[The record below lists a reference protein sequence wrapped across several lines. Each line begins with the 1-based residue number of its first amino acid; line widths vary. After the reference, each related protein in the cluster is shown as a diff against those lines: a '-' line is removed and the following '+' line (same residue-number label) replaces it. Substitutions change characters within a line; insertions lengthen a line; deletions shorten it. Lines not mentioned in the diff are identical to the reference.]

1 MPPTDAM
8 DEEDDDQRLLH
19 SLGVTSANI
28 EDIEKKI
35 LSQANPQ
42 CLFFSLLARV
52 PFLSRISRPQLCVI
66 PHNLFR
72 HLMLPSCICAGPN
85 RTQARR

>member
-1 MPPTDAM
+1 M

-35 LSQANPQ
+35 FSQAKPSA
-42 CLFFSLLARV
+42 FSLLLLARSI
-52 PFLSRISRPQLCVI
+52 PLSHLTTTALSNP
-66 PHNLFR
+66 PTHNLLR
-72 HLMLPSCICAGPN
+72 LPS
-85 RTQARR
+85 RM

>member
-1 MPPTDAM
+1 M

-35 LSQANPQ
+35 LSQANPSAS
-42 CLFFSLLARV
+42 LLLARSI
-52 PFLSRISRPQLCVI
+52 PLLHLTTAALSNSPQSV
-66 PHNLFR
+66 
-72 HLMLPSCICAGPN
+72 
-85 RTQARR
+85 

>member
-1 MPPTDAM
+1 M

-35 LSQANPQ
+35 LSQAK
-42 CLFFSLLARV
+42 S
-52 PFLSRISRPQLCVI
+52 SRS
-66 PHNLFR
+66 FE
-72 HLMLPSCICAGPN
+72 
-85 RTQARR
+85 